1 MRRGEAHRDGCCKE
15 MRSALG
21 EGARLTSD
29 SAALAISSAASR
41 VSVGL
46 PGASQSEADWPPL
59 RLCTPLRP
67 PRLVPLTNGTAKR
80 ASASECLPSVLRAI
94 EGSLALSFI
103 LAWPQAAPSVS
114 RERLRASDFSLLF
127 PTGAPLH
134 TDPHATN
141 LHMKLHQNKTR
152 STSGADPRL
161 VQIHE
166 IAPE

>member
-103 LAWPQAAPSVS
+103 LAWPSSAFCIS
-114 RERLRASDFSLLF
+114 RTTPRVRLLAGGEYLVNGGRHCTQTHTL
-127 PTGAPLH
+127 PTC
-134 TDPHATN
+134 T
-141 LHMKLHQNKTR
+141 
-152 STSGADPRL
+152 
-161 VQIHE
+161 
-166 IAPE
+166 